1 MWTRINR
8 CFSMT
13 TKTPSFWKGS
23 SVDRAKVYIPWLAK
37 TCKTCN
43 SFTDLK
49 ITTVKPL
56 KYGHQ
61 RDRTRCPLYR
71 GVRIIE
77 EGNVWFLAFLGPN
90 ELCVIERCPYYRG
103 VRKER
108 LDCKNFKKGWVTFHV
123 FCFRYVFLVHGRQK
137 KHCKVSE
144 IPCTSYLVHWIRAYY
159 LRMKQKD
166 NRPQSRVFVLQ
177 TRGSFLT
184 TTCTIYIE
192 WKKHWTITMPQHNT

>member
-1 MWTRINR
+1 
-8 CFSMT
+8 MT

-61 RDRTRCPLYR
+61 RDRTKCPLYR
-71 GVRIIE
+71 GVRLIE

-103 VRKER
+103 VRKES
-108 LDCKNFKKGWVTFHV
+108 LDCKNFKKGLGNFPRVLFSLCV
-123 FCFRYVFLVHGRQK
+123 FSSWKTK
-137 KHCKVSE
+137 KALQSFGNPGYE
-144 IPCTSYLVHWIRAYY
+144 LSCTL
-159 LRMKQKD
+159 
-166 NRPQSRVFVLQ
+166 NQSLLSANETKGQ
-177 TRGSFLT
+177 
-184 TTCTIYIE
+184 
-192 WKKHWTITMPQHNT
+192 